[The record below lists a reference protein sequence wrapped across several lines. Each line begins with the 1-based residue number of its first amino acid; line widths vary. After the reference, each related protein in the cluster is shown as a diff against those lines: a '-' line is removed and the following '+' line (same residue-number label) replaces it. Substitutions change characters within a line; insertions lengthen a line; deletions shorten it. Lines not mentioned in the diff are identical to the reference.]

1 MARRM
6 TKYSPKYIGNEKVRK
21 NANTI
26 IIKMIIRAFET
37 VNDSSYDENQ
47 IRSKYLLG
55 QIIRQYNIPVSNWH
69 ISEKAQKLWNDIVV
83 KGEEIDGYDF
93 QQLFSID
100 ENCSCKEVGNIRI
113 EKNKRYRF
121 NQFFQAEHIIPVYVI
136 KDELDKL
143 VNDKSSKKKEK
154 ILIEDMR
161 KVLENIHICRITRD
175 EARRLPVK
183 REVNDSSKKLDYSE
197 YYETFYKKEDIILV
211 DKK

>member
-1 MARRM
+1 VA
-6 TKYSPKYIGNEKVRK
+6 GE
-21 NANTI
+21 
-26 IIKMIIRAFET
+26 
-37 VNDSSYDENQ
+37 
-47 IRSKYLLG
+47 
-55 QIIRQYNIPVSNWH
+55 
-69 ISEKAQKLWNDIVV
+69 V
-83 KGEEIDGYDF
+83 KIDGYDF

-161 KVLENIHICRITRD
+161 KVLEKIHICRITRD
-175 EARRLPVK
+175 EARILPVK
-183 REVNDSSKKLDYSE
+183 REVNDSKKLDYSE
-197 YYETFYKKEDIILV
+197 YYETFYKIKDIILV

>member
-1 MARRM
+1 
-6 TKYSPKYIGNEKVRK
+6 
-21 NANTI
+21 
-26 IIKMIIRAFET
+26 MIIRAFET

-55 QIIRQYNIPVSNWH
+55 QIIRQYNIPASNWH
-69 ISEKAQKLWNDIVV
+69 ISVKAQKLWNDIVAGEV
-83 KGEEIDGYDF
+83 KIDGYDF

-100 ENCSCKEVGNIRI
+100 ENCPCKDVGNIRI
-113 EKNKRYRF
+113 KKNKRYRF

-161 KVLENIHICRITRD
+161 KVLEKIHICRITRD

-183 REVNDSSKKLDYSE
+183 REVDDSKKLDYSE
-197 YYETFYKKEDIILV
+197 YYKTFYKTKDIILV

>member
-1 MARRM
+1 M
-6 TKYSPKYIGNEKVRK
+6 TKYSSKYIDDEKVRK
-21 NANTI
+21 KANTI

-55 QIIRQYNIPVSNWH
+55 QIIRQYNIPASNWH
-69 ISEKAQKLWNDIVV
+69 ISEKAQKLWNDIVAGEV
-83 KGEEIDGYDF
+83 KIDGYDF

-100 ENCSCKEVGNIRI
+100 ENCSCKDVGNIRI

-161 KVLENIHICRITRD
+161 KVLEKIHICRITRD

-183 REVNDSSKKLDYSE
+183 REVDDSKKLDYSE
-197 YYETFYKKEDIILV
+197 YYKTFYKTKDIILV